1 MMGNAHIQI
10 LRVIAVLGLMLILN
24 SCGSGQ
30 ERQIIDLREM
40 AVQGKDVLLNEFMGL
55 SSDFDYEFEII
66 EGPSFGKLLGENVL
80 ALTYI
85 SNNEFTGEEK
95 LVLNIDSSSGEKFN
109 YRILLDIVPATT
121 IISGGTLDKLT
132 NPASQTPASLVRHL
146 QLITSVPSTLL
157 MTITGSDSI
166 EKTFIFDT
174 LQTEHSHLIWAFEE
188 NSSYDV
194 TLLLRDQYGFSS
206 DPIKLNRV
214 ITDPLPEN
222 MFQLDFQGDPALTP
236 EPGVTMILA
245 SEKGPNA
252 HTYSIAVDN
261 DGSIV
266 GMFEDEFY
274 GFTRDGS
281 MLFFQPPVTF
291 IEYEPLEGQINT
303 VVLIDTSLAMHH
315 DLKKLPNG
323 NFLSLDRKDRTVT
336 SFPIDVSDQSLIA
349 DVEVIDDVVIE
360 IDPFGNT
367 VNEWSM
373 MDMLDSR
380 RIGFLSLKQ
389 IRGSYDWGHANS
401 VSYDEEQDSILVS
414 LRAQDAIVS
423 FDKASGTLNY
433 ILGNHNNWDSDLQ
446 EYLLNPVGE
455 VDWPYGQHDI
465 QPLGQNKYS
474 LFDNGN
480 YRASPFSVVTEDTIT
495 EATYSRSV
503 VYEVDPV
510 ARTISTLFEFRP
522 DPAIFARAVGS
533 TQVLPETGNML
544 SNFGVLTELPDSTVR
559 SAKIIETSG
568 SDLSEVVS
576 TISVSNSISDWG
588 VRVYRA
594 WKLPVDYRSL

>member
-1 MMGNAHIQI
+1 MRFIKI
-10 LRVIAVLGLMLILN
+10 ECVLVICLIMVGCGGGAKPNRLEASFSFLMP
-24 SCGSGQ
+24 Q
-30 ERQIIDLREM
+30 ESEVIINDTI
-40 AVQGKDVLLNEFMGL
+40 GL
-55 SSDFDYEFEII
+55 STENEYQYEIVD
-66 EGPSFGKLLGENVL
+66 GPDHGELIGNNIL
-80 ALTYI
+80 SLTYR
-85 SNNEFTGEEK
+85 SSADYVGADEFTVNVNPNVGQRFSYKIMIEVVPKIELESDVVLSK
-95 LVLNIDSSSGEKFN
+95 LI
-109 YRILLDIVPATT
+109 
-121 IISGGTLDKLT
+121 
-132 NPASQTPASLVRHL
+132 NPASQTAALLVRKLEFASTVPTKFSLTVTDSVGQKELYFSENMESEHRHL
-146 QLITSVPSTLL
+146 LWI
-157 MTITGSDSI
+157 
-166 EKTFIFDT
+166 
-174 LQTEHSHLIWAFEE
+174 FEE
-188 NSSYDV
+188 NATFEV
-194 TLLLRDQYGFSS
+194 ELLLTDEYGFST
-206 DPIKLNRV
+206 DPILLGNV
-214 ITDPLPEN
+214 VTEQLPAD
-222 MFQLDFQGDPALTP
+222 MFQIEYTSSDQLDQ
-236 EPGVTMILA
+236 EPGITMLLA
-245 SEKGPNA
+245 SEKGVNA
-252 HTYSIAVDN
+252 HAYSIAVDN
-261 DGSIV
+261 NGDVV
-266 GMFEDEFY
+266 GVFQDEFY

-291 IEYEPLEGQINT
+291 IEYEPLEGLINT
-303 VVLIDTSLAMHH
+303 VVLVDTSLAMHH

-323 NFLSLDRKDRTVT
+323 NFLSLDRKDRTVA
-336 SFPIDVSDQSLIA
+336 SFPIDATDQSLIA

-373 MDMLDSR
+373 MDMLDPR
-380 RIGFLSLKQ
+380 RIGFLSLRK

-423 FDKASGTLNY
+423 FDKTSGTLNY
-433 ILGNHNNWDSDLQ
+433 ILGNHNNWDSNMQ
-446 EYLLNPVGE
+446 EYLLTPVGE

-480 YRASPFSVVTEDTIT
+480 YRASPFSVVAGDTNT

-544 SNFGVLTELPDSTVR
+544 SNFGVLTEVADSTVK

-568 SDLSEVVS
+568 SDLPEVVS
-576 TISVSNSISDWG
+576 TIGVSNSISDWG

-594 WKLPVDYRSL
+594 WKLPVDYRIL

>member
-1 MMGNAHIQI
+1 MHIRFI
-10 LRVIAVLGLMLILN
+10 KLGCVLVISLFMIGCGGGKLGRLEASFSLLMP
-24 SCGSGQ
+24 Q
-30 ERQIIDLREM
+30 ESDEII
-40 AVQGKDVLLNEFMGL
+40 NNTIGL
-55 SSDFDYEFEII
+55 STENEPQYEIVDGPDHGELIGDNFLSLTYRSSADYVGADEFTVNVDDNLGQRFSYKVMIEVVPKIRLESDVVL
-66 EGPSFGKLLGENVL
+66 SKLL
-80 ALTYI
+80 
-85 SNNEFTGEEK
+85 
-95 LVLNIDSSSGEKFN
+95 
-109 YRILLDIVPATT
+109 
-121 IISGGTLDKLT
+121 
-132 NPASQTPASLVRHL
+132 NPASQISALLVRKL
-146 QLITSVPSTLL
+146 EFASTVPTKFSLTV
-157 MTITGSDSI
+157 TDSLGQK
-166 EKTFIFDT
+166 ELYFSENME
-174 LQTEHSHLIWAFEE
+174 TEHRHLLWIFEE
-188 NSSYDV
+188 NATFDV
-194 TLLLRDQYGFSS
+194 ELLLTDQYGFNTDPIHLGNVVTEQLPADMFQIEYTSS
-206 DPIKLNRV
+206 D
-214 ITDPLPEN
+214 
-222 MFQLDFQGDPALTP
+222 QLDQ
-236 EPGVTMILA
+236 EPGITMLLA
-245 SEKGPNA
+245 AEKGANA
-252 HTYSIAVDN
+252 HAYSIAVDN
-261 DGSIV
+261 NGDVV
-266 GMFEDEFY
+266 GVFQDEFY

-291 IEYEPLEGQINT
+291 IEYDSLEDQINT
-303 VVLIDTSLAMHH
+303 VVLVDTSLAMHH

-323 NFLSLDRKDRTVT
+323 NFLSLDRKDRTIT

-360 IDPFGNT
+360 IDTFGNT

-433 ILGNHNNWDSDLQ
+433 ILGNHNNWDSNLQ

-480 YRASPFSVVTEDTIT
+480 YRASPFSVVAEDTIT

-544 SNFGVLTELPDSTVR
+544 SNFGVLTEVPDSTVK
-559 SAKIIETSG
+559 SAKIIETGG
-568 SDLSEVVS
+568 SDLSEVVN
-576 TISVSNSISDWG
+576 TIGVSNSTSDWG

-594 WKLPVDYRSL
+594 WKLPVDYRIL